1 VCVCVFL
8 LIYPPATLHYITLH
22 STLHHTTPQGKF
34 EAALA
39 VAQTQ
44 VDDGAQVMDVNMDDA
59 LIDGKK
65 AMVRYGV
72 WW

>member
-1 VCVCVFL
+1 L
-8 LIYPPATLHYITLH
+8 YTTLRYTTPLHTLHYTTL
-22 STLHHTTPQGKF
+22 QGKF

-65 AMVRYGV
+65 AMVRSV
-72 WW
+72 V